1 MTEFNYTDIIGWVA
15 TALTLL
21 SFMATK
27 MSILRLI
34 NFIGCVFWVAFGM
47 LNKTNPIIV
56 TNIVIATIHMVWYY
70 KWKFLKNN
78 LSNI

>member
-1 MTEFNYTDIIGWVA
+1 MTEFNYIDLIGWVA

-56 TNIVIATIHMVWYY
+56 TNLVIATIHMGWYY
-70 KWKFLKNN
+70 KWKFLKKQ
-78 LSNI
+78 SI